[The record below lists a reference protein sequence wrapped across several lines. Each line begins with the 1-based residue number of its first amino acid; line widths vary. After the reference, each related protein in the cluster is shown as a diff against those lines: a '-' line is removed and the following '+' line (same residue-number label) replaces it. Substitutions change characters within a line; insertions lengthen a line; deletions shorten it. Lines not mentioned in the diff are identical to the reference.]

1 MNIKALMILYTII
14 TFVYAVIVFGFS
26 LKREFTHEALAV
38 FAVWVIVFLVVN
50 GFVSF

>member
-1 MNIKALMILYTII
+1 MIAYTIA
-14 TFVYAVIVFGFS
+14 TFIYTVTVFGLS

-50 GFVSF
+50 GFVYF